1 MINGSNYR
9 AELHTTPIEG
19 KMTLEP
25 ISDQAIWMFNHDY
38 LAVDVVNTTVSHI
51 GDQTLEVEIM
61 QHHSTLAHL
70 DVNREQQKCLR
81 LEQEQLE
88 LELGMCGHC
97 LQDAQACNQ
106 VLDDMV
112 SDQHICR
119 EQHQGCGCGCPAWK
133 GDVVTDHF

>member
-1 MINGSNYR
+1 
-9 AELHTTPIEG
+9 
-19 KMTLEP
+19 
-25 ISDQAIWMFNHDY
+25 MFNHDY

-97 LQDAQACNQ
+97 LLSTRLLAHSSIVSKIIVHFCTPPQAEHSLSCS
-106 VLDDMV
+106 VCFHL
-112 SDQHICR
+112 
-119 EQHQGCGCGCPAWK
+119 PTW
-133 GDVVTDHF
+133 